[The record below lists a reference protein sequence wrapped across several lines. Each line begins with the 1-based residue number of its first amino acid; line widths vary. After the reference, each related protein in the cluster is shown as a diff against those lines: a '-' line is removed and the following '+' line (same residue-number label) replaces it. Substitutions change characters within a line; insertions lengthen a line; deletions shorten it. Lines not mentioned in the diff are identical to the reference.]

1 MDLYVSTCRRHVLD
15 PWAGRV
21 PRAKGLCAR
30 TTDPLLWSQGTTPTE
45 AQVPQS
51 LCSAT
56 GEATAMGSPHTTA
69 GERTWLASTREQPA
83 RL

>member
-1 MDLYVSTCRRHVLD
+1 MLD

-21 PRAKGLCAR
+21 PRAKGLCAT
-30 TTDPLLWSQGTTPTE
+30 TTDPLLWSRGTTATE

-51 LCSAT
+51 LCSVT
-56 GEATAMGSPHTTA
+56 REATAMGSPHTAA
-69 GERTWLASTREQPA
+69 GERTRLASTREQPA